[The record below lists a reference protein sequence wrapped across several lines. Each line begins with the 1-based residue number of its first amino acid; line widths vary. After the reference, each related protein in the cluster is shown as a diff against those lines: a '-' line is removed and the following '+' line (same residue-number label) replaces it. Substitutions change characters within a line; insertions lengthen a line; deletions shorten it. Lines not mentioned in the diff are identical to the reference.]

1 MNKKFKIVSA
11 LAIIFALSTVV
22 LASARLVNIKV
33 AYDNIK
39 VVVDGKEVQFGVDST
54 GKKIEPFIYNGT
66 TYLPIR
72 AVGEALGKQV
82 QWDQNTKTAFLG
94 DGQVITGESQ
104 KVLTEVMPPF
114 TKSRVTVT
122 TKNDTRNEID
132 LAGKIYN
139 NGISFEAGRVGSTGY
154 ANFNLEGKYTNLTGL
169 LGLDE
174 AEHEVKVDF
183 VGDGKLLKSFTI
195 IGGQL
200 PVDVNLDV
208 TGVRLLEMKFEKTG
222 GARNY
227 YNHTNFVDIMV
238 K

>member
-39 VVVDGKEVQFGVDST
+39 VVVDGREVEFGVDST

-94 DGQVITGESQ
+94 DGQVITGEAQ

-154 ANFNLEGKYTNLTGL
+154 ANFNLEGKYSTLTGL
-169 LGLDE
+169 LGLDD
-174 AEHEVKVDF
+174 AEQEVKVDF
-183 VGDGKLLKSFTI
+183 IGDGRLLQSYDI

-200 PVDVNLDV
+200 PINVALDV
-208 TGVRLLEMKFEKTG
+208 TGVRLLEIKFEKTEG
-222 GARNY
+222 KKTY
-227 YNHTNFVDIMV
+227 IYTKIVDIMV

>member
-1 MNKKFKIVSA
+1 MNKKFRIVSA

-39 VVVDGKEVQFGVDST
+39 VVVDGREVQFGVDST
-54 GKKIEPFIYNGT
+54 GKIIEPFIYNGT

-154 ANFNLEGKYTNLTGL
+154 ANFNLEGKYSTLTGL
-169 LGLDE
+169 LGLDD
-174 AEHEVKVDF
+174 AEQEVKVDF
-183 VGDGKLLKSFTI
+183 IGDGRLLQSYDI

-200 PVDVNLDV
+200 PINVTLDV
-208 TGVRLLEMKFEKTG
+208 TGVRLLEIKFEKTEG
-222 GARNY
+222 KKTY
-227 YNHTNFVDIMV
+227 THTKIVDIMV

>member
-1 MNKKFKIVSA
+1 MNKKFRIVSA

-39 VVVDGKEVQFGVDST
+39 VVVDGREVQFGVDST

-114 TKSRVTVT
+114 TKSKVTVT

-132 LAGKIYN
+132 LAGKKYN
-139 NGISFEAGRVGSTGY
+139 NGISFESHKVGSTGY
-154 ANFNLEGKYTNLTGL
+154 ANFNLEGKYSNLTGL
-169 LGLDE
+169 LGLDD
-174 AEHEVKVDF
+174 AEHEIKVDF
-183 VGDGKLLKSFTI
+183 IGDGRLLQSYDI

-200 PVDVNLDV
+200 PVNVNLDV
-208 TGVRLLEMKFEKTG
+208 TGVRLLEIKFEKTEG
-222 GARNY
+222 KSTYNY
-227 YNHTNFVDIMV
+227 TKFVDIMV

>member
-39 VVVDGKEVQFGVDST
+39 VVVDGREVQFGLDST

-94 DGQVITGESQ
+94 DGQVITGEAQ

-154 ANFNLEGKYTNLTGL
+154 ANFNLEGKYSTLTGL
-169 LGLDE
+169 LGLDD
-174 AEHEVKVDF
+174 AEQEVKVDF
-183 VGDGKLLKSFTI
+183 IGDGRLLQSYDI

-200 PVDVNLDV
+200 PINVALDV
-208 TGVRLLEMKFEKTG
+208 TGVRLLEIKFEKTEG
-222 GARNY
+222 KKTY
-227 YNHTNFVDIMV
+227 IYTKIVDIMV

>member
-1 MNKKFKIVSA
+1 M
-11 LAIIFALSTVV
+11 

-39 VVVDGKEVQFGVDST
+39 VVVDGREVEFGVDST

-94 DGQVITGESQ
+94 DGQVITGEAQ

-114 TKSRVTVT
+114 TKSKVRVTAKKGDNNSV
-122 TKNDTRNEID
+122 K
-132 LAGKIYN
+132 LAGKEYN
-139 NGISFEAGRVGSTGY
+139 NGISFESHKVGDTGY

-169 LGLDE
+169 LGLDS
-174 AEHEVKVDF
+174 AEYMVKVNF
-183 VGDGKLLKSFTI
+183 IGDGRLLQSYDI
-195 IGGQL
+195 VGGQL
-200 PVDVNLDV
+200 PINVNLDV
-208 TGVRLLEMKFEKTG
+208 TGVRLLEMKFEKTEG
-222 GARNY
+222 ISRY
-227 YNHTNFVDIMV
+227 TYTNFVDIMV

>member
-1 MNKKFKIVSA
+1 MKSTSFSMPKIKSSISFSVSVGK
-11 LAIIFALSTVV
+11 LTLTDGRLTPFLS
-22 LASARLVNIKV
+22 LSSPL
-33 AYDNIK
+33 
-39 VVVDGKEVQFGVDST
+39 
-54 GKKIEPFIYNGT
+54 
-66 TYLPIR
+66 L
-72 AVGEALGKQV
+72 
-82 QWDQNTKTAFLG
+82 TAFLG

-114 TKSRVTVT
+114 TKSKVRVTAKKGDNQSV
-122 TKNDTRNEID
+122 K
-132 LAGKIYN
+132 LAGKEYN
-139 NGISFEAGRVGSTGY
+139 NGISFESFLIGQDGF

-208 TGVRLLEMKFEKTG
+208 TGVRLLEIKFEKTG
-222 GARNY
+222 GTRDY

>member
-1 MNKKFKIVSA
+1 MNKKFRIVSA

-39 VVVDGKEVQFGVDST
+39 VVVDGREVQFGVDST

-114 TKSRVTVT
+114 TRSKVTVAA
-122 TKNDTRNEID
+122 KNATRNEID
-132 LAGKIYN
+132 LAGKKYN
-139 NGISFEAGRVGSTGY
+139 NGISFESYKVGSTGY

-169 LGLDE
+169 LGLDS
-174 AEHEVKVDF
+174 AEYMVKVDF
-183 VGDGKLLKSFTI
+183 IGDGRLLQSYDI
-195 IGGQL
+195 VGGQL
-200 PVDVNLDV
+200 PINVTLDV
-208 TGVRLLEMKFEKTG
+208 TGVRLLEIKFEKTEG
-222 GARNY
+222 RSMDTY
-227 YNHTNFVDIMV
+227 TKFVDIMV

>member
-39 VVVDGKEVQFGVDST
+39 VVVDGREVQFGVDST

-94 DGQVITGESQ
+94 DGMVNTGEVN
-104 KVLTEVMPPF
+104 KALTEIMKPF
-114 TKSRVTVT
+114 SKEKAEVIAKDEYMKKFS
-122 TKNDTRNEID
+122 
-132 LAGKIYN
+132 LGGKEYN
-139 NGISFEAGRVGSTGY
+139 NGILFNSYSYQKGHT
-154 ANFNLEGKYTNLTGL
+154 NFNLEGKYTNLTGL
-169 LGLDE
+169 LGADQEGLT
-174 AEHEVKVDF
+174 VKVDF
-183 VGDGKLLKSFTI
+183 IGDGNLLQSFDVV
-195 IGGQL
+195 GGQF
-200 PVDVNLDV
+200 PVNVNLNV
-208 TGVRLLEMKFEKTG
+208 TGVRLLEIKFEWTDGLRNTTYTG
-222 GARNY
+222 FADV
-227 YNHTNFVDIMV
+227 FV